1 MVERNRENGEVM
13 IKTREE
19 IKRVREIASEL
30 EQLGAPKKM
39 VDKIRHWARGEAKR
53 LRDETRENY

>member
-1 MVERNRENGEVM
+1 M

-30 EQLGAPKKM
+30 ERLGAPKKM
-39 VDKIRHWARGEAKR
+39 VDKIRQWARGEAKR
-53 LRDETRENY
+53 LRDEAREHS